1 MVLSVPWVEV
11 CRSVSVHLLFND
23 GLLYSPRSGA
33 DSCCNEE
40 IALQCKGIEMPGC
53 WECKALHGV
62 CGVCGVWEGGRKK
75 EGDKKKGGRKKEG
88 DKKKGGREGRKGGRE
103 GRKGGREG
111 DKDFVVNVMEMA
123 TNCLHYVQC
132 MRCTYST
139 VCQQFQSLA
148 CTSLGIPLRSNTWP
162 ALPLLVTTR
171 EPSIVGAQ
179 KGTVM

>member
-75 EGDKKKGGRKKEG
+75 EGDKKKGGR
-88 DKKKGGREGRKGGRE
+88 EGRKGGRE

-132 MRCTYST
+132 MST
-139 VCQQFQSLA
+139 VPITCLHFSGYPAQVKHLA
-148 CTSLGIPLRSNTWP
+148 STP
-162 ALPLLVTTR
+162 
-171 EPSIVGAQ
+171 IVGHH
-179 KGTVM
+179 KRT

>member
-75 EGDKKKGGRKKEG
+75 EGDKKKGGR
-88 DKKKGGREGRKGGRE
+88 EGRKGGRE

-132 MRCTYST
+132 MRCMLHWMST
-139 VCQQFQSLA
+139 VPITCLHFSGYPAQVKHLA
-148 CTSLGIPLRSNTWP
+148 STP
-162 ALPLLVTTR
+162 
-171 EPSIVGAQ
+171 IVGHH
-179 KGTVM
+179 KRT